1 MACYSMIIT
10 AIIFLTCNSSYILVS
25 IHIVGLTN
33 GGLGRNC
40 DVHDVCGSA
49 VVCGSILVL
58 RCVVSV
64 RGDELHA
71 FLVKDGIDTCKVG
84 FAAKKHAEKDA
95 EFLDGLFLRVTKVIT
110 KESVAVED
118 RRRMYQNYGSA
129 QAIIITKRKALI
141 ESSK

>member
-10 AIIFLTCNSSYILVS
+10 AIIFLTCNSCYILVS

-84 FAAKKHAEKDA
+84 FAAKNMQRKMLNFLMACFSGSQRLSPKRVWLLKTVAGCTKTMDQHRQSLLQSAKH
-95 EFLDGLFLRVTKVIT
+95 
-110 KESVAVED
+110 
-118 RRRMYQNYGSA
+118 
-129 QAIIITKRKALI
+129 
-141 ESSK
+141 